1 MVILSE
7 VETEELTVVV
17 STEMPKAA
25 ERDMGL
31 AVDEGGASAADAA
44 AGDVD
49 GGRSAGSRDAGNGD
63 GEGRQ

>member
-1 MVILSE
+1 M
-7 VETEELTVVV
+7 VV

-63 GEGRQ
+63 GGGRQ